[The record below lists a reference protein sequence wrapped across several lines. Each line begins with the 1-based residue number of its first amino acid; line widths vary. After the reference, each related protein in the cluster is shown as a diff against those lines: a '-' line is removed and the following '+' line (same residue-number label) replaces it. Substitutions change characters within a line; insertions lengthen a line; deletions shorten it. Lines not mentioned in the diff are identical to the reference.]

1 MKAKELM
8 DKKFVYISPEDS
20 VKDVSITMEKIRRF
34 TCPVVDDNKHLV
46 GWVTSFEIT
55 KGLREGNDKI
65 KEIMSSYEEI
75 TTINENAPINETTE
89 TSDTAE
95 ASEVS
100 EDAGNAGD
108 LSENTVTPN
117 NAAPD
122 SKIGFAA
129 KFLHNITE
137 SAKNSIN
144 SMLQQSSQ
152 NADNPQSSASNTVID
167 TLCEKFQK
175 IGRASC
181 RERV

>member
-75 TTINENAPINETTE
+75 TTINENAPSRLAVIET
-89 TSDTAE
+89 ANNKF
-95 ASEVS
+95 V
-100 EDAGNAGD
+100 
-108 LSENTVTPN
+108 TVPVLN
-117 NAAPD
+117 DDNQVVGMIRACD
-122 SKIGFAA
+122 
-129 KFLHNITE
+129 
-137 SAKNSIN
+137 
-144 SMLQQSSQ
+144 MLQCANS
-152 NADNPQSSASNTVID
+152 
-167 TLCEKFQK
+167 
-175 IGRASC
+175 
-181 RERV
+181 